1 MERRGSVK
9 LGVIAEERS
18 MVATSRPSSQANHL
32 HLEVT
37 IGSTVPSL
45 GEGGGGPRQGEGGG
59 GPRQGGIRVA
69 VDRVAREKSA
79 AREPPLPPQLAHQ
92 LLTLSRTN
100 VSQVSHL
107 HLT

>member
-45 GEGGGGPRQGEGGG
+45 GEGGG